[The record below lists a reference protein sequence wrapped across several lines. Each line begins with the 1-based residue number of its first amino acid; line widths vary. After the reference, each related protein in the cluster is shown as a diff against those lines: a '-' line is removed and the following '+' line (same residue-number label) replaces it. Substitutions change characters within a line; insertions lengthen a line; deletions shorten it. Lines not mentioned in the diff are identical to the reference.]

1 MKKGKVQKM
10 IAGLLGG
17 LMVLSLAGC
26 GSGGGSADTQGGDSE
41 AAQTAP
47 AAKEEEQ
54 NAASKEETKEIT
66 LWEIQTEEP
75 MREIFADSIAR
86 FEADHPGYKI
96 NDVCMG
102 SEDYKQKIAIA
113 LGSNTAPDIFIT
125 WTGGG
130 MKEYIEAG
138 CITDLTDY
146 MNKDDYKDY
155 FMDAAVAQTVED
167 GKMWAVPVEN
177 CSIAAIFYNKALF
190 EQYNIAIPKTLEELE
205 NVCDTFLENGI
216 SPFALPNKTKYFA
229 SMYYMYLVDRQA
241 GPELFAS
248 AAGGGDR
255 TFEDEVFTWA
265 DNKMQE
271 WAQKGY
277 FGEGYNGLDGETGI
291 HRTMFY
297 NEECAMLLD
306 GSWCVS
312 TFYND
317 QPDILGDIGV
327 FPFPA
332 IEGGKGDPG
341 NLVGTLG
348 DTFYCISSE
357 AEDKDICFEAIKYL
371 IDDTAVQ
378 KRVAAG
384 RIPPTKNATTVNEIS
399 EELMKLLQEAKS
411 IQLWYDQYLP
421 SDAAEIHKDSLQALV
436 GLSMTPE
443 EYNKAMADAVNK

>member
-1 MKKGKVQKM
+1 MEKGKVQRM

-17 LMVLSLAGC
+17 LMVFSLAGC
-26 GSGGGSADTQGGDSE
+26 GSGGGSADTKSTDNA
-41 AAQTAP
+41 AAQTTP
-47 AAKEEEQ
+47 AASEEEQ
-54 NAASKEETKEIT
+54 NSASEEAVKEIT

-96 NDVCMG
+96 NDVSMG

-113 LGSNTAPDIFIT
+113 LGSNTAPDIFVT

-138 CITDLTDY
+138 CIADLTDY
-146 MNKDDYKDY
+146 MNKDNYKDY
-155 FMDAAVAQTVED
+155 FMDAAVAQTMED
-167 GKMWAVPVEN
+167 GKLWAVPVEN

-190 EQYNIAIPKTLEELE
+190 EKYNIAIPKTVEELE
-205 NVCDTFLENGI
+205 SVCDAFLENGI

-241 GPELFAS
+241 GPELFES
-248 AAGGGDR
+248 AANGGDR

-371 IDDTAVQ
+371 IDDTALQ

-384 RIPPTKNATTVNEIS
+384 RIPPTKNATAENEIS

-443 EYNKAMADAVNK
+443 EYNKAMSDAVNK

>member
-1 MKKGKVQKM
+1 MKRRNLQKL
-10 IAGLLGG
+10 IAGLMCG
-17 LMVLSLAGC
+17 LMISSLAGC
-26 GSGGGSADTQGGDSE
+26 AADGKD
-41 AAQTAP
+41 AAADGKTTAP
-47 AAKEEEQ
+47 AALEQTAKEPADGEV
-54 NAASKEETKEIT
+54 KEIT
-66 LWEIQTEEP
+66 LWEIQTEES
-75 MREIFADSIAR
+75 MRGIFADSIAR

-96 NDVCMG
+96 NDIAYG

-113 LGSNTAPDIFIT
+113 LGSNTAPDIFVT

-130 MKEYIEAG
+130 MKEYIDAG
-138 CITDLTDY
+138 RIADLTEY
-146 MNKDDYKDY
+146 MNKDNYKDY
-155 FMDAAVAQTVED
+155 FMDAAVQQTVED

-177 CSIAAIFYNKALF
+177 CSIASVFYNKALF
-190 EQYNIAIPKTLEELE
+190 EKYNLAVPKTLDELE
-205 NVCDTFLENGI
+205 KVCDTFLENGI
-216 SPFALPNKTKYFA
+216 SPFVIPNKTKYFA
-229 SMYYMYLVDRQA
+229 SMFYMYLVDRQA
-241 GPELFAS
+241 GPELFES
-248 AAGGGDR
+248 AANGGER

-265 DNKMQE
+265 DEKMQD
-271 WAQKGY
+271 WAKKGY

-317 QPDILGDIGV
+317 NPEILNDIGV
-327 FPFPA
+327 FSFPA
-332 IEGGKGDPG
+332 IEGGKGDPD

-348 DTFYCISSE
+348 DTFYCINSE

-371 IDDTAVQ
+371 IDDTAVEQ
-378 KRVAAG
+378 RIAAG
-384 RIPPTKNATTVNEIS
+384 RIPPTKNAVAENEINT
-399 EELMKLLQEAKS
+399 ELLTLLQKAKN

-443 EYNKAMADAVNK
+443 EYNKAMQDAVSK